1 VIPVTPR
8 PEPPSFEAAVR
19 RPGLDA
25 IAELV
30 GEAPSRSRP
39 GPQRKVVAA
48 SRERIPAGKFPELWR
63 AALPDLREAY
73 GNLCAYLALY
83 LHHATGSA
91 TVDHFV
97 PKSKDWRLVY
107 EWSNYRLCS
116 SIINAKK
123 LERQLKVDP
132 FTIPPGLFALELTD
146 FQVVPGPGASEDMA
160 DLLGKTINEDL
171 GLNQREC
178 LKARREYVE
187 QYLIGPSD
195 GIALARLERHAPFIA
210 QELRR
215 QGRLVRGD
223 V

>member
-1 VIPVTPR
+1 MIPVAR
-8 PEPPSFEAAVR
+8 GEEPASFESMVR

-30 GEAPSRSRP
+30 GEAPSRPRP
-39 GPQRKVVAA
+39 GPRRKVIAA
-48 SRERIPAGKFPELWR
+48 SRDQIPAGKFPDVWR
-63 AALPDLREAY
+63 GALPDLRERY

-83 LHHATGSA
+83 IHHATGSA
-91 TVDHFV
+91 TVDHFI

-116 SIINAKK
+116 SLINANK
-123 LERQLKVDP
+123 LEREIKLDP
-132 FTIPPGLFALELTD
+132 FAIQPGLFALELAEL
-146 FQVVPGPGASEDMA
+146 QVVPGPAARGD
-160 DLLGKTINEDL
+160 TIEIVTDTIADL
-171 GLNQREC
+171 GLNHREC
-178 LKARREYVE
+178 LKARQEYVE
-187 QYLIGPSD
+187 AYRIGPPE